1 MNNNK
6 EHLNKLK
13 GLVSN
18 QKQWDQ
24 FSKYLDML
32 IEQQHRNIEQTDNIQ
47 IMYRVQGAIYQ
58 LRRLKLLRDEVLKSE

>member
-1 MNNNK
+1 MNNSK

-47 IMYRVQGAIYQ
+47 IMYRAQGAIYQ